1 MMTLSLMAREGQRGT
16 WARLLISNQSFLPP
30 LRFLLLEQTL
40 GTTEQQP
47 TLHVPCPKA

>member
-1 MMTLSLMAREGQRGT
+1 MARF
-16 WARLLISNQSFLPP
+16 LISNQGFLPP

-47 TLHVPCPKA
+47 TLRVPCPEA